1 MPRVLPRL
9 LEAAPRAHSSD
20 EDAFCFCLAGCNA
33 CWGQSEKGMLKLH
46 VQKQVVACFFFPRRF
61 VSHLAP
67 IFPVSYLVYPY
78 SSALSPKIHR
88 SSRDGSGSRG
98 YSPSAARRRR
108 ARDRGEGAAH
118 YRSAVPLLE
127 AAQGPLFPP
136 LPQTANFAYPI

>member
-1 MPRVLPRL
+1 
-9 LEAAPRAHSSD
+9 
-20 EDAFCFCLAGCNA
+20 
-33 CWGQSEKGMLKLH
+33 MLKLH
-46 VQKQVVACFFFPRRF
+46 VQKQVVTCFCFPRRF

-136 LPQTANFAYPI
+136 LPQTANFAYLLYHPFRVAKFSPPYNFLSIRLVKKLICDL